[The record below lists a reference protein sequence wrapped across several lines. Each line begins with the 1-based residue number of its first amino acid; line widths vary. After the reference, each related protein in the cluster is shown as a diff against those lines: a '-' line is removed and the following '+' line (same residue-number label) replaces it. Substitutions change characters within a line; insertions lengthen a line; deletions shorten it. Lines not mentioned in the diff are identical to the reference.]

1 MENKICYIKADP
13 SKELQDEIIEI
24 LEINQNCFKGT
35 NEPNLHSAENIV
47 DLFKSISLTELMV
60 GFAEWMNSTDVND
73 IYGKYKSINP
83 KMDGS
88 DKLAFNKM
96 YNELVEIYLTEKGI
110 IL

>member
-1 MENKICYIKADP
+1 
-13 SKELQDEIIEI
+13 
-24 LEINQNCFKGT
+24 
-35 NEPNLHSAENIV
+35 
-47 DLFKSISLTELMV
+47 MV